1 MFWMELI
8 MLKLRT
14 GMMLMGVGGML
25 FVGGC
30 AAQKYD
36 DPIPLM
42 TNTTVIDKTRMR
54 AAAQAEAEMPND
66 PRRIAALYELTWI
79 KGVED
84 HERIYA
90 FEQLEKYDAE
100 NFRKKIALQVPAMVD
115 WITISAV
122 FDMAVR
128 NKWTEF
134 TPVVV
139 QQYARIGRGV
149 EVTQRPERGY
159 LTKLN
164 PGKTPEE
171 VIWEVFTNSGQTWSS
186 AQQVAAWELL
196 CKLYPRKE
204 LMAKLTGV
212 QPKSALVGDL
222 KASARDLGTV
232 PVNKEGVL
240 WLMHWTGQ
248 NFSASNK
255 GQWTDDFWGRAT
267 AVCQGLSAEQ
277 KEGLELRHIP
287 LFMRAS
293 KSASFKMGKAELYAK
308 VVSLIPPAEAGH
320 YTVSPSY
327 DGQPPDYPQKIY
339 EYAKQLSWGD
349 LYVIYVSLSALQ
361 GQPELSRQIFDL
373 IDKDV
378 ADTSTEY
385 GGVVVWKDNDTSV
398 PIEKQALEIRYVPPA
413 RRDHDRKYVSS
424 DELVK
429 LAYTGFAHFHLHAQ
443 YYNNTD
449 WAGPGRGDL
458 DFADRLGFNCLL
470 FTSIKKGLF
479 NADYY
484 QTGRVVIDLGSVG
497 R

>member
-1 MFWMELI
+1 MFFEEFAMNEL
-8 MLKLRT
+8 RRV
-14 GMMLMGVGGML
+14 MMVLGLGGAL
-25 FVGGC
+25 LASGC

-42 TNTTVIDKTRMR
+42 TNTTVVDKTRMV
-54 AAAQAEAEMPND
+54 AADQAEREMPND

-84 HERIYA
+84 HERVYA
-90 FEQLEKYDAE
+90 FNQLEKYDAQ
-100 NFRKKIALQVPAMVD
+100 NFRRKIAQQVPAMAD
-115 WITISAV
+115 WVTISAV
-122 FDMAVR
+122 FDIAVK
-128 NKWTEF
+128 NGWTEF

-139 QQYARIGRGV
+139 QQYARVGRGV
-149 EVTQRPERGY
+149 EVTQRPEREY
-159 LTKLN
+159 LKKLN

-171 VIWEVFTNSGQTWSS
+171 VIWDVFTNAGKEWNS

-196 CKLYPRKE
+196 CKLIPRGD
-204 LMAKLTGV
+204 LMRKLATV
-212 QPKSALVGDL
+212 EPKSALVGDL
-222 KASARDLGTV
+222 KACASDLGTV
-232 PVNKEGVL
+232 PVNREGVL
-240 WLMHWTGQ
+240 WLMDWRGDGAYWSQ
-248 NFSASNK
+248 AK
-255 GQWTDDFWGRAT
+255 A
-267 AVCQGLSAEQ
+267 ACQGLNGQ
-277 KEGLELRHIP
+277 QPEGLEMRHIP
-287 LFMRAS
+287 VFVRAS
-293 KSASFKMGKAELYAK
+293 KSVSFGMDKSALYAK
-308 VVSLIPPAEAGH
+308 VNSMIPAAGH

-327 DGQPPDYPQKIY
+327 DGQPADYPQKLS

-349 LYVIYVSLSALQ
+349 LYVIYVALSVLQ
-361 GQPELSRQIFDL
+361 GQPELSREVFNL

-385 GGVVVWKDNDTSV
+385 GGVVVWKDGNTSL
-398 PIEKQALEIRYVPPA
+398 PIEKQAMEIRYVAPA

-443 YYNNTD
+443 YYENVD

-470 FTSIKKGLF
+470 FTSIKKGIF
-479 NADYY
+479 NADFY
-484 QTGRVVIDLGSVG
+484 QTGRVVVDLGSVG

>member
-1 MFWMELI
+1 
-8 MLKLRT
+8 MLKLRA
-14 GMMLMGVGGML
+14 GMVAMGLGGVI
-25 FVGGC
+25 FAGGC

-36 DPIPLM
+36 DPVPLM
-42 TNTTVIDKTRMR
+42 TNTTVVDKTRM
-54 AAAQAEAEMPND
+54 AAAEQAEREMPND

-84 HERIYA
+84 EERVYA
-90 FEQLEKYDAE
+90 FHQLEKYDGA
-100 NFRKKIALQVPAMVD
+100 NFRKKIALQVPSMVD
-115 WITISAV
+115 WVTISAV
-122 FDMAVR
+122 FDMAVK
-128 NKWTEF
+128 NGWKEF

-149 EVTQRPERGY
+149 EVTQRPEREY
-159 LTKLN
+159 LKNLN

-171 VIWEVFTNSGQTWSS
+171 VIWEVFANAGQEWTS

-204 LMAKLTGV
+204 LMAKLVNV
-212 QPKSALVGDL
+212 QPKSALVADL

-240 WLMHWTGQ
+240 WLMYWTGQ
-248 NFSASNK
+248 NFSNSPK
-255 GQWTDDFWGRAT
+255 GLWTDDFWGRAT
-267 AVCQGLSAEQ
+267 VVCQSLTAEQ
-277 KEGLELRHIP
+277 KEGLEIRHIP
-287 LFMRAS
+287 VLMRAA

-308 VVSLIPPAEAGH
+308 VVSLIPDAGH

-327 DGQPPDYPQKIY
+327 DGQPPDYPQKIS

-349 LYVIYVSLSALQ
+349 LYVIYVAISVLQNQPAVSAQ
-361 GQPELSRQIFDL
+361 VFDL

-385 GGVVVWKDNDTSV
+385 GGVMVWKDSDTSV
-398 PIEKQALEIRYVPPA
+398 PIEKQPLEVRYVAPA

-424 DELVK
+424 DDLVTQ
-429 LAYTGFAHFHLHAQ
+429 AYTGFAHFHLHAQ

-470 FTSIKKGLF
+470 FTSIKKGVF

-484 QTGRVVIDLGSVG
+484 QTGRVVVDLGSVG